1 MVNPSK
7 LSLKHATVIVVVFR
21 DRSFSVG
28 GISGGGGGGGD
39 MEKGRTKE
47 SLQGEAAEK
56 KKEGKGVQA
65 KYEISKES
73 VDVYKLMEK
82 SPVLFTTKY
91 ITTDWF

>member
-47 SLQGEAAEK
+47 SLQGEVVREQK
-56 KKEGKGVQA
+56 PKNKSFVQP
-65 KYEISKES
+65 
-73 VDVYKLMEK
+73 
-82 SPVLFTTKY
+82 SPQKMF
-91 ITTDWF
+91 DA